1 MMKSL
6 FLCLALSLPTASWGH
21 GVPNDSILKSEQT
34 QLRKDVLNEATALL
48 GLFEDKSQVLK
59 AFESKERSAWTNLP
73 VGIVPRTGV
82 SIGAMNEAQ
91 RIQLHRL
98 LSSVLS
104 AQGYLKTT
112 GVMHL
117 DNILERY
124 FNIPRLK
131 WSHKE
136 YYFTFWGQPDTQSPW
151 GFKLEGHHLSL
162 NFTFHDLQVHAQPM
176 FLGSDPAE
184 IRESEYAGWRVF
196 GEEEDLGFRLL
207 ASLDS
212 KQQQQAI
219 LDREVPQDI
228 LTNPDASQRLT
239 EYWGLAAK
247 AMNAHQRYHL
257 MAIIDEYLNN
267 LEAPLAGEIRSQLD
281 EKAIDAI
288 YFAWIGAKTPGDRYY
303 YLIHSPRFIIEFDNH
318 DNHVHTIW
326 RDKNND
332 FGGDALR
339 AHLEHSEH
347 HQ

>member
-1 MMKSL
+1 MKA
-6 FLCLALSLPTASWGH
+6 FIFCLAIGLSAVSWGH
-21 GVPNDSILKSEQT
+21 GAPSESIAKAEQAQWRQEVLT
-34 QLRKDVLNEATALL
+34 QAKALL
-48 GLFEDKSQVLK
+48 GQFDDHSQILK
-59 AFESKERSAWTNLP
+59 AFNSKERTEWTNLP
-73 VGIVPRTGV
+73 VGIVPRGGI
-82 SIGAMNEAQ
+82 SIGAMSEPQ
-91 RIQLHRL
+91 RIGLQRL

-136 YYFTFWGQPDTQSPW
+136 YYFAFWGQPNADSPW

-162 NFTFHDLQVHAQPM
+162 NFTFHDMQVHAQPM

-184 IRESEYAGWRVF
+184 VRESEYAGWRLF
-196 GEEEDLGFRLL
+196 GQEEDLGFRLL

-219 LDREVPQDI
+219 LDREVPRDI
-228 LTNPDASQRLT
+228 LTNPDSSQRLT

-257 MAIIDEYLNN
+257 MAIVNEYLNN
-267 LEAPLAGEIRSQLD
+267 LEAPLADEIRSQLD

-303 YLIHSPRFIIEFDNH
+303 YLIHSPQFIIEFDNH

-326 RDKNND
+326 RDKNDD
-332 FGGDALR
+332 FGGDALK